1 MAFVVS
7 DPFGVSASAVFSEL
21 LTSSDVDEVHIRSL
35 LHGSLKKK
43 SEEILNSIRGFHLDD
58 DQSYKTL
65 LSLGHMQFLE
75 DMKSAL
81 SIEIDKRTSKY
92 HVYIDFA
99 TQLPG
104 IGHLSATTLVSE
116 TGVDMSVFFDVEHFT
131 SWIGLTPTNNASA
144 DKKKSVCISHAGT
157 YLPML
162 IQCALAALKDK

>member
-1 MAFVVS
+1 MQNCQTVSNISLAFVVS

-81 SIEIDKRTSKY
+81 SIEIDKRTSK
-92 HVYIDFA
+92 
-99 TQLPG
+99 
-104 IGHLSATTLVSE
+104 
-116 TGVDMSVFFDVEHFT
+116 
-131 SWIGLTPTNNASA
+131 
-144 DKKKSVCISHAGT
+144 
-157 YLPML
+157 
-162 IQCALAALKDK
+162 